1 MRKIFILSTL
11 MLFTFYLKA
20 QQNVEYV
27 GELFYPSGLSDIW
40 GYTDSTG
47 IEYALVAVKGTSGQT
62 GGVSVVSLS
71 TPSAP
76 DEVHFSTGTN
86 SVWRDIKTYAG
97 YAYVTTEADDGLKII
112 DLNSLPDETGITT
125 TTFFGENW
133 TSAHNLY
140 IDENGIMYIFG
151 ANRDV
156 GGVIMYDLNDDP
168 LVPDELGS
176 YEAAYV
182 HDGMARGDTLYTGN
196 VYAGTFSAV
205 DVSDKTDP
213 TYLGGAETPNS
224 FCHNVWVSD
233 DGNYVYTT
241 DEQAGAYIAGFSIS
255 DMDDVEETDRI
266 QYDPGS
272 NTIVHN
278 AHVMNDYV
286 ITSYYKA
293 GITIHD
299 VTDPYNIIQTGHYDT
314 SPLSGSGFN
323 GAWGVY
329 PFFESGTIVVSDIS
343 EGLFVLTPTYTRA
356 SRLEGLITD
365 GPTGNAIFD
374 ASIEIL
380 NTEIEATDNSDV
392 TGYYKTGMEEEG
404 TFDVLVQKVGYDD
417 VLVEGVSFT
426 NGEATIL
433 NVVMGDVSSS
443 VGEEWNRADVIIYPN
458 PLNEQFTI
466 TIPSNSE
473 IITIDLVINDLSG
486 KEVYRE
492 NVNVQNDMLIVEPKL
507 NSGIYILNT
516 YSSSS
521 VLYKEKI
528 TVIK

>member
-1 MRKIFILSTL
+1 MRKVYLLSML
-11 MLFTFYLKA
+11 MLFTFISQA
-20 QQNVEYV
+20 QQNLELE

-71 TPSAP
+71 DAANP
-76 DEVHFSTGTN
+76 DEVHFSTGTH
-86 SVWRDIKTYAG
+86 SIWRDIKTYNG
-97 YAYVTTEADDGLKII
+97 YAYITTEADDGLLII
-112 DLNSLPDETGITT
+112 DLNSLPDETAIIDS
-125 TTFFGENW
+125 TFWGLNW

-140 IDENGIMYIFG
+140 IDENGIMYLFG
-151 ANRDV
+151 ANRAS
-156 GGVIMYDLNDDP
+156 GGVIMYDLNVNP
-168 LVPDELGS
+168 WVPEEVGS

-196 VYAGTFSAV
+196 VYLGTFSAV
-205 DVSDKTDP
+205 DVSDKLNP
-213 TYLGGAETPNS
+213 IYLGGAETPNS

-233 DGNYVYTT
+233 DGNFVFTT
-241 DEQAGAYIAGFSIS
+241 DEQAGAYIAGFNIS

-266 QYDPGS
+266 RFDPGS

-278 AHVMNDYV
+278 VHVMNDYL

-299 VTDPYNIIQTGHYDT
+299 ITDPYNIIQTGHYDT
-314 SPLSGSGFN
+314 SPQSGSGFN

-329 PFFESGTIVVSDIS
+329 PFFDSETIVVSDIS

-365 GPTGNAIFD
+365 GPTGNSIFD
-374 ASIEIL
+374 ANIEIL
-380 NTEIEATDNSDV
+380 STEIEATDDSDV
-392 TGYYKTGMEEEG
+392 LGYYKTGMAEEG
-404 TFDVLVQKVGYDD
+404 LFDVLVQKVGYDD

-426 NGEATIL
+426 NGEATVL

-443 VGEEWNRADVIIYPN
+443 VDENLNWKEVKIYPN
-458 PLNEQFTI
+458 PLKDQI
-466 TIPSNSE
+466 TLSIPGISELNSIE
-473 IITIDLVINDLSG
+473 LIISDLSG
-486 KEVYRE
+486 KIVFKEVLASE
-492 NVNVQNDMLIVEPKL
+492 SELLVIDTELDN
-507 NSGIYILNT
+507 GIYILNI
-516 YSSSS
+516 YSNQR

>member
-1 MRKIFILSTL
+1 MRKIIILSVVL
-11 MLFTFYLKA
+11 LFSFYVKA
-20 QQNVEYV
+20 QQNIEFV
-27 GELFYPSGLSDIW
+27 GDLFYPSGLSDIW

-62 GGVSVVSLS
+62 GGLSVVSLS
-71 TPSAP
+71 DPALP
-76 DEVHFSTGTN
+76 EEVHFSSGTN
-86 SVWRDIKTYAG
+86 SIWRDIKTYNG
-97 YAYVTTEADDGLKII
+97 YAYVTTEATDGLLII
-112 DLNSLPDETGITT
+112 DLNSLPDETGITDS
-125 TTFFGENW
+125 TFWGENW
-133 TSAHNLY
+133 TRSHNLY

-151 ANRDV
+151 ANRDN

-168 LVPDELGS
+168 WTPDELGS

-196 VYAGTFSAV
+196 VYLGTFSAV
-205 DVSDKTDP
+205 DVSDKTSP
-213 TYLGGAETPNS
+213 VYLGGAETPNS

-241 DEQAGAYIAGFSIS
+241 DEQAGAYLTGFSIS

-266 QYDPGS
+266 RYDPGS

-278 AHVMNDYV
+278 VHVMNDYL

-314 SPLSGSGFN
+314 SPQSGSGFN

-329 PFFESGTIVVSDIS
+329 PFFDSETLVVSDIS

-374 ASIEIL
+374 ANIEIL
-380 NTEIEATDNSDV
+380 STEIEATDDSDV
-392 TGYYKTGMEEEG
+392 LGYYKTGMAEEG
-404 TFDVLVQKVGYDD
+404 LFDVLVQKVGYDD
-417 VLVEGVSFT
+417 VLVEDVSFT
-426 NGEATIL
+426 NGVATVL
-433 NVVMGDVSSS
+433 NVVMGDISSS
-443 VGEEWNRADVIIYPN
+443 VGEEWNNSTVKIYPN
-458 PLNEQFTI
+458 PINDQFTI
-466 TIPSNSE
+466 SVPNNSE
-473 IITIDLVINDLSG
+473 LISIELRIIDLTG

-492 NVNVQNDMLIVEPKL
+492 LRNAQNDLLIVDPKL
-507 NSGIYILNT
+507 NNGIYILNI
-516 YSSSS
+516 YSDDTI
-521 VLYKEKI
+521 LYTEKI